1 VGRYKSGLRL
11 AVCSPPMVRSDL
23 RSLRGIRIASDIVV
37 AELNDD
43 LPAFIRAMDDMVALQ
58 EPAVVLDALG
68 KIAADLARDLAQ
80 ASADSRYTLTHPE
93 LDLRRVARGQVVE
106 KAQALELSNAI
117 PQRPNYR

>member
-1 VGRYKSGLRL
+1 
-11 AVCSPPMVRSDL
+11 MVRSDL

-68 KIAADLARDLAQ
+68 KIAADLARDLVRGIPTPYYRNCLMYGSSEPLNAT
-80 ASADSRYTLTHPE
+80 ASA
-93 LDLRRVARGQVVE
+93 
-106 KAQALELSNAI
+106 
-117 PQRPNYR
+117 

>member
-1 VGRYKSGLRL
+1 
-11 AVCSPPMVRSDL
+11 MVRSDL

-37 AELNDD
+37 AELNED

-80 ASADSRYTLTHPE
+80 ASADSHYTFTHPDV
-93 LDLRRVARGQVVE
+93 DLRRVARGQVVE

-117 PQRPNYR
+117 PQRPSYR

>member
-1 VGRYKSGLRL
+1 
-11 AVCSPPMVRSDL
+11 MVRSDL
-23 RSLRGIRIASDIVV
+23 HSLRGIRIASDIVV
-37 AELNDD
+37 AELNED

-80 ASADSRYTLTHPE
+80 ASAYSHYALTHPE
-93 LDLRRVARGQVVE
+93 VDLRTVARGQVVE

-117 PQRPNYR
+117 SQGPSYR

>member
-1 VGRYKSGLRL
+1 
-11 AVCSPPMVRSDL
+11 MVRSDL

-80 ASADSRYTLTHPE
+80 ASADSRYTFTHPDV
-93 LDLRRVARGQVVE
+93 DLRRVARGQVVE

-117 PQRPNYR
+117 PQRPSYR